1 MIDLAAAAAD
11 KNTQEP
17 KKKISI
23 CYKKKKT
30 IK

>member
-11 KNTQEP
+11 KKHTRTQ
-17 KKKISI
+17 KKISI